1 MPLFGRLGRTLF
13 ACFGK
18 GGTVDRQR
26 NVTTEGPSDRP
37 PEQESTDDHEE
48 TAILEAATAP
58 EAEHNVAT
66 GEENVPHDVSRHPTA
81 ETLLSE
87 DHSAPIENE
96 AREFKSSEAA
106 ERSSQQDSECSSGR
120 NRGEPE
126 DVEPPVSEAALTPL
140 KQSAAFGASQ
150 LQEPTDGHPASVQPL
165 PDDPEA
171 EHNVET
177 REENVPHDVSSHPAA
192 EELLSEDHSAPIE
205 NEARE
210 SGEAAERSL
219 QQDSE
224 CSYGNRGE
232 PEDVETPVPEVAVT
246 ALKQSAA
253 FGAGQPQEEIS
264 KGPTD
269 GHPASVQPLPDD
281 PEAEHNVETREENVP
296 HDVSSHP
303 AAEELLSEDNSAPIE
318 NEARELGEA
327 AERSSQ
333 QDSECSNGN
342 HSEPEDVETPVS
354 EAAVTAL
361 KQSAAFGAGQPQE
374 EISKGPTDGHP
385 ASVQPLP
392 DDPEAEHNVET
403 REENVPH
410 DVSSHPAAEELLSED
425 HSAPIENEARESG
438 EAAERSLQQDSECSY
453 GNRGEPEDVETPVP
467 EVAVTALK
475 QSAAFGAGQLQEEIS
490 EGPTNGHPA
499 SVQPLPHDLSVPG
512 KDRQRT
518 ESESSASSKEVP
530 LLSHHGS
537 ETSKSSLEET
547 ENLESAVPEAVV
559 EPEQSTSKE
568 QLEDEAITHGSLTY
582 STAAQQDLS
591 AGMQGE
597 QQTELEPSANAQP
610 QEKSE
615 HKETQVFSHTTPEA
629 VPVVEQCAANEM
641 HQLQEETV
649 LHKNPDQPAV
659 VQQSPEDFPKSSEDE
674 QPSESTE
681 EIQLLPQQDYQ
692 PNHHEA
698 KFEVA
703 AIPKTAAEHMQSGA
717 TATVQ
722 ELSDEFYAHVQREGV
737 AVQSVEPSDSTITG
751 YVYVRNDAYEKLVT
765 VRYTV
770 DGWDSYEEIKAEW
783 ITSTDAQKSDKFRF
797 VIPSLVPP
805 YTVGFSIHYEVLDQH
820 YWDDNHQ
827 KNYKVVHGYD
837 ISD

>member
-96 AREFKSSEAA
+96 AREFKSSEAT

-192 EELLSEDHSAPIE
+192 EELPSEDHSAPIE

-232 PEDVETPVPEVAVT
+232 PEDVETPVSEAALT

-253 FGAGQPQEEIS
+253 FRAGQ
-264 KGPTD
+264 
-269 GHPASVQPLPDD
+269 L
-281 PEAEHNVETREENVP
+281 
-296 HDVSSHP
+296 
-303 AAEELLSEDNSAPIE
+303 
-318 NEARELGEA
+318 
-327 AERSSQ
+327 
-333 QDSECSNGN
+333 
-342 HSEPEDVETPVS
+342 
-354 EAAVTAL
+354 
-361 KQSAAFGAGQPQE
+361 QE

-530 LLSHHGS
+530 SLSHHGS

-649 LHKNPDQPAV
+649 LHKNPDQSAV

-703 AIPKTAAEHMQSGA
+703 ATPKTAAEHMQSGA

-765 VRYTV
+765 VKYTA
-770 DGWDSYEEIKAEW
+770 DGWDSYEEIKAKW

-805 YTVGFSIHYEVLDQH
+805 YTVCFSIHYEVLGQH

-827 KNYKVVHGYD
+827 KNYKVVHGY